1 MAGCGSVWW
10 WWCVLVMCVVL
21 TTATPNNPLAT
32 LVSRLFQ
39 DIPALKFTIFNS
51 RQQQQQQQHSS
62 TQRSGRNYGVLPR
75 LCYGEL
81 GCLETGPDFLH
92 QEYRSYNME
101 PNSRQQI
108 NVMFHVRSRQD
119 PSGVLVR
126 GTELSQVL
134 TSTSFKPDRP
144 TKIIIHGFLNGR
156 DMPWLEVIGDEYL
169 KVQDVN
175 VVYVDWTDGSLAIY
189 SQAVANTRVAGLEVA
204 HFINWL
210 QENTGL
216 SPSTVHIIGHS
227 LGSHVAGYAGERV
240 IGLGRI
246 SGLDPAEPFFQF
258 MPPAVRLDPS
268 DANFVDVI
276 HTDAGQFS
284 LSGGY
289 GLLQPVGH
297 VDFYP
302 NGGKQQTG
310 CEQSPTPP
318 LFALLS
324 DSNILRGVE
333 DSLGC
338 NHMRA
343 VTLFRDSITST
354 CPYLA
359 FKCPSY
365 SDFLKGACFRCDGD
379 EAGCASM
386 GEEANTWA
394 DNWQPNSVQQMY
406 LSTGPPSSLCLYHYK
421 LRVNVGPGEA
431 GCGTR
436 GSLNVN
442 FITPQYTGKFTIT
455 NRIYEGDKPYT
466 FTLEY
471 KHDLGVSEGVVVT
484 WDPHQGV
491 DSPSCRINYNA
502 ALPITSLTLTNIEV
516 TLYSRRRS
524 GRSQGTPS
532 EITICPPGNKRV
544 AWVRSGESLRMYP
557 CISTTINTSTPT
569 GPLVLPHFANTI
581 ILINAR
587 NKSTESV
594 RGMMLLLLV
603 VCVLSGGWVEG
614 THLDDNHLHHHQPL
628 DLSALPA
635 YLPSTTTP
643 THQSVLDSDGA
654 FTVFWTPDL
663 QKNEVI
669 WEIHARTLGW
679 IGFGFSSNGN
689 MAGSDF
695 LTAWIE
701 DGQLHLQD
709 RYGTGETLPP
719 LDDHADWRPL
729 YAHENDTHTVLVVA
743 RDINT
748 CDSQDYPLTNDSVRL
763 MYAWSD
769 TDPVDGNLYY
779 HGPHRG
785 SKYAF
790 VLVPFYRQDLPQDAD
805 VWTIS
810 QSIKMPHLQETF
822 YWCHVEKVPKW
833 EKKHHYIGYEMIY
846 GKNSRTNLHHVVV
859 FECMNEGGSSLESTM
874 EQYVGHPGYECYTPN
889 MPDHFFL
896 CERYLITWA
905 IGSEGDMAPD
915 IAGFPLGEKHGGATY
930 FLFQSHYDNQ
940 HIEPDVTVEWDMNIY
955 YTDKLRELDA
965 GTMTLGH
972 TLLFSLTVPPRSP
985 SWQLTGHCS
994 SACTSASIP
1003 PQGINVFIAFL
1014 HAHYAAKSL
1023 RLRHFRGSEELPPI
1037 AEDFNFAADFQQSRR
1052 LYKEVK
1058 LLPGDHL
1065 TVECNYDSRNRN
1077 NSTFAGWGARDE
1089 MCSSF
1094 LSYYPRIDMSLCQSS
1109 PNVQVI
1115 NDNFRL
1121 SGFPK
1126 DMNVGDLYV
1135 FDPKMVDGRRYQ
1147 EAVNALPWDS
1157 LDHQKINTR
1166 ITQADQ
1172 LIRCQYNYGQLVKL
1186 DTNMTRYPKTTQ
1198 YVSPEDKTCS
1208 YIHGSSGQTEMNSYG
1223 QRTTQTNGLVL
1234 GNILLVVL
1242 VSLCTKDMS
1251 P

>member
-1 MAGCGSVWW
+1 MHMAGCGSVW

-21 TTATPNNPLAT
+21 TAASHNNPVAT
-32 LVSRLFQ
+32 IVSRLFQ
-39 DIPALKFTIFNS
+39 DIPALKFTLFNS
-51 RQQQQQQQHSS
+51 GQQQESS
-62 TQRSGRNYGVLPR
+62 TQRSGQNYGVLPR

-92 QEYRSYNME
+92 QQYRSYNME

-108 NVMFHVRSRQD
+108 NVMFHVRSRED
-119 PSGVLVR
+119 PSGVVVGATDLN
-126 GTELSQVL
+126 QVL
-134 TSTSFKPDRP
+134 TSTSFTPNRP

-156 DMPWLEVIGDEYL
+156 DMPWLEGIGDEYL
-169 KVQDVN
+169 KV
-175 VVYVDWTDGSLAIY
+175 
-189 SQAVANTRVAGLEVA
+189 A

-210 QENTGL
+210 KEHTGL
-216 SPSTVHIIGHS
+216 SPSNVHIIGHS

-240 IGLGRI
+240 TGLGRI
-246 SGLDPAEPFFQF
+246 TGLDPADPFFQF
-258 MPPAVRLDPS
+258 MPPAVRLDPT

-302 NGGKQQTG
+302 NGGKQQAG

-365 SDFLKGACFRCDGD
+365 SHFLKGECFRCDGD

-386 GEEANTWA
+386 GEDANTWA
-394 DNWQPNSVQQMY
+394 GNWHQNGVQMY

-421 LRVNVGPGEA
+421 LMVNVGPGEA

-442 FITPQYTGKFTIT
+442 FITPRYNGKFRIT
-455 NRIYEGDKPYT
+455 NRIYEADQTYT

-471 KHDLGVSEGVVVT
+471 KHDLGVSEGVLVT
-484 WDPHQGV
+484 WDPQGV
-491 DSPSCRINYNA
+491 DSPSCRTNYNA

-516 TLYSRRRS
+516 SLYRRRS

-532 EITICPPGNKRV
+532 EIKICPPGNNRV
-544 AWVRSGESLRMYP
+544 AWVRSGEALR
-557 CISTTINTSTPT
+557 ISSVCRVLTTLLST
-569 GPLVLPHFANTI
+569 
-581 ILINAR
+581 
-587 NKSTESV
+587 
-594 RGMMLLLLV
+594 RGMMLLLVLV
-603 VCVLSGGWVEG
+603 GCVLSGGWVEG
-614 THLDDNHLHHHQPL
+614 THQDNHHHHHQPL
-628 DLSALPA
+628 DLSAFPA
-635 YLPSTTTP
+635 YLPSTTTH
-643 THQSVLDSDGA
+643 THQSVLDSHGV

-695 LTAWIE
+695 LTAWVE
-701 DGQLHLQD
+701 DGQLYLQD
-709 RYGTGETLPP
+709 RHGTGETLPP
-719 LDDHADWRPL
+719 LDDHHDWRPL

-748 CDSQDYPLTNDSVRL
+748 CDSQDYPLTNETVRL

-769 TDPVDGNLYY
+769 TDPVDGNIYY
-779 HGPHRG
+779 HGPNRG

-790 VLVPFYRQDLPQDAD
+790 VLVPFYRQDLPQDAE
-805 VWTIS
+805 VWTVE
-810 QSIKMPHLQETF
+810 QSVTMPHLQETF

-833 EKKHHYIGYEMIY
+833 ENKHHYIGYDMIY
-846 GKNSRTNLHHVVV
+846 GNNSRTNLHHVVV
-859 FECMNEGGSSLESTM
+859 FECMNNDGSSLESTM

-896 CERYLITWA
+896 CERFLITWA
-905 IGSEGDMAPD
+905 IGSEGDMSPD
-915 IAGFPLGEKHGGATY
+915 NAGFPLGDKHGGATY

-940 HIEPDVTVEWDMNIY
+940 HMQPDVTVDWAMNIY
-955 YTDKLRELDA
+955 YTDKLREMDA

-972 TLLFSLTVPPRSP
+972 TLLYSLTVPPRSP

-1003 PQGINVFIAFL
+1003 PQGINVFISFI
-1014 HAHYAAKSL
+1014 HAHYIATSL

-1037 AEDFNFAADFQQSRR
+1037 AEDFNFSADFQQSRR
-1052 LYKEVK
+1052 LYKEIK

-1065 TVECNYDSRNRN
+1065 TLECYYDSRKRDNA
-1077 NSTFAGWGARDE
+1077 TFAGWGSRDE
-1089 MCSSF
+1089 MCSAF
-1094 LSYYPRIDMSLCQSS
+1094 LHYYPRIDMSLCQSS
-1109 PNVQVI
+1109 PEVQVI

-1126 DMNVGDLYV
+1126 DMNMGDLYV
-1135 FDPKMVDGRRYQ
+1135 FDPEMADGRRYQ

-1172 LIRCQYNYGQLVKL
+1172 LIRCQYNYGHFVKL
-1186 DTNMTRYPKTTQ
+1186 DTNLTRYPKATP

-1208 YIHGSSGQTEMNSYG
+1208 YTHASSGQTEMISYG
-1223 QRTTQTNGLVL
+1223 QRTTHTNGLVL

-1251 P
+1251 S